1 MDGPTI
7 WTIAAVLLLV
17 LVLSLPL
24 YWSRAR
30 TRKIED
36 PTTRAAAERV
46 EEEAWR
52 FRRNMPGML

>member
-7 WTIAAVLLLV
+7 WTIAAVLLLG

-30 TRKIED
+30 TRKIQD

-46 EEEAWR
+46 EEEA
-52 FRRNMPGML
+52 